1 MKILKRLS
9 LRFYNLS
16 VWRPSDPKPNL
27 LSSCPLITLLLAF
40 KRILGR
46 DFTEKASP
54 TQWNHQA
61 LLCKTEKET
70 DFTEK
75 ASPTQWNLQALLVAT
90 TSAGAEGVHSK
101 FDQWPKELREVNGE
115 KKVYN
120 WLLQK
125 RKSLKEKKV
134 LNWLLSQ
141 QLGLLKERS
150 ESDESKES
158 SPFKVR
164 SLIISSINN
173 QNHSSFTVS
182 SI

>member
-54 TQWNHQA
+54 TQWN
-61 LLCKTEKET
+61 
-70 DFTEK
+70 
-75 ASPTQWNLQALLVAT
+75 LQALLVAT

-101 FDQWPKELREVNGE
+101 FDQRPKELREVNGE

-164 SLIISSINN
+164 SLIVSSINN
-173 QNHSSFTVS
+173 QNHSSFTLS

>member
-1 MKILKRLS
+1 MKILKMLS

-46 DFTEKASP
+46 DFTEK
-54 TQWNHQA
+54 
-61 LLCKTEKET
+61 ET

-101 FDQWPKELREVNGE
+101 FDQRPKELREVNGE

-120 WLLQK
+120 WLLKK